1 MILSLGCIKRPFLD
15 ELLICKTEG
24 ATNRDQ
30 LTLCQ
35 QHSFLITHVNTE
47 VNVLAERDAKLL
59 AVTAAEERRHLATD
73 PLYIA
78 AEERRKQHLQ
88 DVAKEDKLLRAKA
101 VKDAKFQAATIERDR
116 VALLTPTEKRV
127 DVAAK
132 KLITSEKKRLRDENI
147 NTETA
152 ARRKRLE
159 DAVDED
165 NMIV

>member
-1 MILSLGCIKRPFLD
+1 
-15 ELLICKTEG
+15 
-24 ATNRDQ
+24 
-30 LTLCQ
+30 
-35 QHSFLITHVNTE
+35 VNTE
-47 VNVLAERDAKLL
+47 VNVLAEREAKLL
-59 AVTAAEERRHLATD
+59 AVTAAEETRRLATD

-88 DVAKEDKLLRAKA
+88 DIAKEDKLLRAQA
-101 VKDAKFQAATIERDR
+101 VKDTKLQAATIERDR
-116 VALLTPTEKRV
+116 VALLTPTEKRAEL
-127 DVAAK
+127 AAK
-132 KLITSEKKRLRDENI
+132 KLVASEKKRLRDENI